1 MFAVCSMEQ
10 QPTNRFFHKEEEDD
24 DDGCEL
30 IKFPDSQILQK
41 CVCVCVCV
49 CERERERD
57 VYVFCRNEMGVCCD
71 FVGAM
76 KLYLLQQICHQ
87 KVRRWRKQ
95 GC

>member
-1 MFAVCSMEQ
+1 MEQ

-49 CERERERD
+49 CVREREREMCMSS
-57 VYVFCRNEMGVCCD
+57 VEMKWE
-71 FVGAM
+71 FVAI
-76 KLYLLQQICHQ
+76 LWVL
-87 KVRRWRKQ
+87 
-95 GC
+95 